1 MNSTEHWDQKLSS
14 LNLARLVVLKLF
26 HQTITVCRRRQI
38 VRGGGPG
45 VLFHQSQGVLKITVD
60 VRDGVDGVVM
70 VVWTNDS
77 NGWHW
82 G

>member
-1 MNSTEHWDQKLSS
+1 MWLRD
-14 LNLARLVVLKLF
+14 
-26 HQTITVCRRRQI
+26 CDGI
-38 VRGGGPG
+38 VAP
-45 VLFHQSQGVLKITVD
+45 VTGVLKITVD